1 MAVENFIFMKD
12 WHDLVEDAPME
23 EQYDFVWRII
33 HYGATGELIP
43 IPEDWDRYRVKALND
58 AIKCIDKTK
67 NEYENRVRAGETRG
81 RMKSFDR
88 EELKR
93 LIAAGWSG
101 NDIAT
106 KLGVTKDAIYHDE
119 VWRNRTKMN
128 FYRDGT

>member
-1 MAVENFIFMKD
+1 M
-12 WHDLVEDAPME
+12 H
-23 EQYDFVWRII
+23 
-33 HYGATGELIP
+33 
-43 IPEDWDRYRVKALND
+43 
-58 AIKCIDKTK
+58 
-67 NEYENRVRAGETRG
+67 AGETRG